1 MKTLIKTEN
10 NWSLYIFDDNE
21 VLNIGDDQIAVGEPV
36 TLYIG
41 DCNSSNVT
49 LFENVTPPDDWCGCK
64 YLYTAEN
71 GWELNPNW
79 VEPVLEDPE

>member
-1 MKTLIKTEN
+1 MKTLTTKDN
-10 NWSLYIFDDNE
+10 CSVYIFDDNE

-36 TLYIG
+36 TFYIG

-49 LFENVTPPDDWCGCK
+49 LFENVTPPDDWTVYK
-64 YLYTAEN
+64 YFYTADN